1 MKYYKRYL
9 IFAAVVIAAA
19 FLKFH
24 IPESGLVQIV
34 KQGDVP
40 METDIWNPLI
50 ASDVNSR
57 ELKVQIGGREFT
69 NQETGAYMD
78 ENLNLMVPAGILQ
91 ESFDCAAHVYNNNRL
106 VLEKQNDV
114 LEFSLGEA
122 SIQINDEKEEL
133 SSPMTEQNGEYFVP
147 LAEISEGFHY
157 GLEWDVHK
165 NAASAI
171 QKEPEG
177 DHLPSSYDLRERGR
191 TSAVRNQGPF
201 GTCWAAAA
209 LTAIESSILPEENS
223 YFSVDHMSMNN
234 SFSVDQYDGG
244 DYTMAMAYLTAWQG
258 PVLEKD
264 DPYGDGVSDSSLTA
278 VKHIQ
283 EIQIIEDKD
292 YQAIKDAV
300 FKYGGVQTS
309 VYSTLTNS
317 RSNTPYYNRDT
328 RSYCYIGEEKPNHD
342 VVIIGWD
349 DSYPKDNFNGE
360 PEGDG
365 AFICQ
370 NSWGENFADH
380 GVFYVSY
387 YDSNIGLHN
396 IVYTSIENAD
406 NYDAVYQS
414 DLCGWAG
421 QIGYSH
427 ESIYGA
433 NVYTAKTAE
442 NLEAAGFYAVGKN
455 TEYTLYVVKNFED
468 RHSFADK
475 VQVASG
481 TLSAPG
487 YYTVKFQKDIALEAG
502 EDFAVVLYISTP
514 GQVHPLAVEYRAD
527 DKTAG
532 VILDDGRGYISAR
545 GNNWESVEETQNCNV
560 CLKAYTK
567 QR

>member
-1 MKYYKRYL
+1 MNYYRKYL
-9 IFAAVVIAAA
+9 IFAVIIAAVA

-24 IPESGLVQIV
+24 TPESGLVQIV
-34 KQGDVP
+34 KQGDVKL
-40 METDIWNPLI
+40 ETDIWNPLI
-50 ASDVNSR
+50 ASDINSR
-57 ELKVQIGGREFT
+57 ELKVQIGGREYT
-69 NQETGAYMD
+69 NLETGAYMD
-78 ENLNLMVPAGILQ
+78 ENLNLMVPANILQ
-91 ESFDCAAHVYNNNRL
+91 DSFDCAAHVYDNGRL
-106 VLEKQNDV
+106 VLEKKNDV
-114 LEFSLGEA
+114 VEFLLEEA
-122 SIQINDEKEEL
+122 SVQINDVKEAL
-133 SSPMTEQNGEYFVP
+133 SSPVMEQNGEYYVP
-147 LAEISEGFHY
+147 LAEVSAGFHY
-157 GLEWDVHK
+157 DLEWDVHK
-165 NAASAI
+165 NAATAL
-171 QKEPEG
+171 QEEPNG

-191 TSAVRNQGPF
+191 APAVRNQGPF
-201 GTCWAAAA
+201 GTCWATAA
-209 LTAIESSILPEENS
+209 LTAIESSILPEEDS
-223 YFSVDHMSMNN
+223 CFSVDHMSMNN

-244 DYTMAMAYLTAWQG
+244 DYTMSMAYLTAWQG

-317 RSNTPYYNRDT
+317 SSTPYYNSDHQ
-328 RSYCYIGEEKPNHD
+328 SYCYIGEEKPNHD
-342 VVIIGWD
+342 IVIIGWD
-349 DSYPKDNFNGE
+349 DSYSRENFNGE

-370 NSWGENFADH
+370 NSWGENFGDN

-396 IVYTSIENAD
+396 IVYTSVEDTD
-406 NYDAVYQS
+406 NYDEIYQS
-414 DLCGWAG
+414 DLCGWVG
-421 QIGYSH
+421 QIGYNH

-455 TEYTLYVVKNFED
+455 TEYTVYVVKDFKNSL
-468 RHSFADK
+468 SFAK
-475 VQVASG
+475 KEQVASG
-481 TLSAPG
+481 ILSVPG
-487 YYTVKFQKDIALEAG
+487 YYTVDFQKEISVEAG
-502 EDFAVVLYISTP
+502 EDFAVVVYLNTP

-527 DKTAG
+527 DETAG
-532 VILDDGRGYISAR
+532 VVLEDGRGYISAR
-545 GNNWESVEETQNCNV
+545 GKHWESVEKTQNCNI

-567 QR
+567 RR